1 MSESNT
7 PIVITPIPVYGSV
20 TVISPQDQGAEHPQ
34 TYHLRESAIVL
45 IWATRQGHTPPAF
58 FVLPPDCSEELRQEY
73 IKMSAMCYSA
83 ATGVIDHDSDIKSIP
98 ISQTSVDLFDRRY
111 KVATEEIAMLTTAG
125 KLTVMTESGS
135 GTLAGGAQADGF
147 ADWAAG
153 EAGDIASVLTAQL
166 VYRVLDE
173 YHPGQPHLVDFSL
186 SCVDKTTP
194 DKEIANA
201 AALRAAGYDIDDA
214 EVSERTGCRLA
225 DYQQAYKDGYRP
237 TRLSGLAVTNNPDHE
252 AQPGIIRQSA
262 AGDVVVHSRSATI
275 SHHHNNMSKKATQQR
290 VLHSEGTAPEDEDK
304 NKANETNTNS
314 DNPPPATE
322 EEKKK
327 EEEANTTNTNNDDG
341 DDETNCNSED
351 EGWLGICNEIAK
363 ALNLSETAT
372 GDDILKAVTDLKTD
386 FDLLKQ
392 QVAESNGGT
401 QAHSKAPLTRQ
412 LHSNQGGWRMD
423 RDVTPAGVVTH
434 RTPEGKAVKVP
445 QSDVD
450 LVAHCR
456 KAVDTEIT
464 KHGRAL
470 TPGEY
475 NLAWTRAAEEFTSS
489 RSK

>member
-1 MSESNT
+1 MSNYRDRYIARGIPDFDPAGCAPYPVGQVPQSGWYLIEPAGT
-7 PIVITPIPVYGSV
+7 YTIPVPDTSIPPAKRWDV
-20 TVISPQDQGAEHPQ
+20 DEVIDEAALQAICESYDPAINGGNGIQVNNDHL
-34 TYHLRESAIVL
+34 HLRTTGDNPALGWCKALDYGRVDGRLYQAAYIAWVKDTHHDL
-45 IWATRQGHTPPAF
+45 NQGKYWAFST
-58 FVLPPDCSEELRQEY
+58 EY
-73 IKMSAMCYSA
+73 
-83 ATGVIDHDSDIKSIP
+83 
-98 ISQTSVDLFDRRY
+98 
-111 KVATEEIAMLTTAG
+111 
-125 KLTVMTESGS
+125 KLT
-135 GTLAGGAQADGF
+135 DYKR
-147 ADWAAG
+147 
-153 EAGDIASVLTAQL
+153 
-166 VYRVLDE
+166 VYD
-173 YHPGQPHLVDFSL
+173 
-186 SCVDKTTP
+186 
-194 DKEIANA
+194 N
-201 AALRAAGYDIDDA
+201 GY
-214 EVSERTGCRLA
+214 S
-225 DYQQAYKDGYRP
+225 P

-304 NKANETNTNS
+304 NKANDTNTNS
-314 DNPPPATE
+314 DNPPPSTE

-327 EEEANTTNTNNDDG
+327 KEEADTTNTNNDDE
-341 DDETNCNSED
+341 DETNCNSED

-392 QVAESNGGT
+392 QVDASGGGT
-401 QAHSKAPLTRQ
+401 QAHSRAPLTRQ
-412 LHSNQGGWRMD
+412 LHSNQGGRRMD
-423 RDVTPAGVVTH
+423 RKVTPAGVVTH

-456 KAVDTEIT
+456 KAVDAEVT

-475 NLAWTRAAEEFTSS
+475 NRTWTRAAEEFTSS

>member
-1 MSESNT
+1 MSNYRDRYIARGIPEFDPAGCAPYPVGQVPQSGWYLIEPAGT
-7 PIVITPIPVYGSV
+7 YTIPVPDTSIPPAKRWDV
-20 TVISPQDQGAEHPQ
+20 DEVIDEAALQAICESYDPAVNGGNGIQVNNDHL
-34 TYHLRESAIVL
+34 HLRTTGDNPALGWCKALDYGRVDGRLYQAAYIAWVKDTHHDL
-45 IWATRQGHTPPAF
+45 NQGKYWAFST
-58 FVLPPDCSEELRQEY
+58 EY
-73 IKMSAMCYSA
+73 
-83 ATGVIDHDSDIKSIP
+83 
-98 ISQTSVDLFDRRY
+98 
-111 KVATEEIAMLTTAG
+111 
-125 KLTVMTESGS
+125 
-135 GTLAGGAQADGF
+135 
-147 ADWAAG
+147 
-153 EAGDIASVLTAQL
+153 
-166 VYRVLDE
+166 
-173 YHPGQPHLVDFSL
+173 
-186 SCVDKTTP
+186 
-194 DKEIANA
+194 
-201 AALRAAGYDIDDA
+201 
-214 EVSERTGCRLA
+214 RLA

-304 NKANETNTNS
+304 NKANDTNTNS
-314 DNPPPATE
+314 DNPPPSTE

-327 EEEANTTNTNNDDG
+327 EEEANTTNTNNDDE
-341 DDETNCNSED
+341 DEDETNCNSED

-392 QVAESNGGT
+392 QADQSNGGT

-412 LHSNQGGWRMD
+412 LHSNQGGRRMD
-423 RDVTPAGVVTH
+423 RKVTPAGVITH
-434 RTPEGKAVKVP
+434 RTPEGKAVQVP

-456 KAVDTEIT
+456 KAVDAEIT
-464 KHGRAL
+464 KHGRPL

-475 NLAWTRAAEEFTSS
+475 NRAWTRAAEEFTASH
-489 RSK
+489 K

>member
-1 MSESNT
+1 MSNYRDRYIARGIPEFDPAGCAPYPVGQVPQSGWYLIEPAGT
-7 PIVITPIPVYGSV
+7 YTIPVPDTSIPPAKRWDV
-20 TVISPQDQGAEHPQ
+20 DEVIDEAALQAICESYDPAVNGGNGIQVNNDHL
-34 TYHLRESAIVL
+34 HLRTTGDNPALGWCKALDYGRVDGRLYQAAYIAWVKDTHHDL
-45 IWATRQGHTPPAF
+45 NQGKYWAFST
-58 FVLPPDCSEELRQEY
+58 EY
-73 IKMSAMCYSA
+73 
-83 ATGVIDHDSDIKSIP
+83 
-98 ISQTSVDLFDRRY
+98 
-111 KVATEEIAMLTTAG
+111 
-125 KLTVMTESGS
+125 
-135 GTLAGGAQADGF
+135 
-147 ADWAAG
+147 
-153 EAGDIASVLTAQL
+153 
-166 VYRVLDE
+166 
-173 YHPGQPHLVDFSL
+173 
-186 SCVDKTTP
+186 
-194 DKEIANA
+194 
-201 AALRAAGYDIDDA
+201 
-214 EVSERTGCRLA
+214 RLA

-290 VLHSEGTAPEDEDK
+290 VLHSDDPAGDEDK

-314 DNPPPATE
+314 DNPPPSTE

-327 EEEANTTNTNNDDG
+327 EDETNTNNDDE
-341 DDETNCNSED
+341 DETNCNSED

-392 QVAESNGGT
+392 QVDESNGGT
-401 QAHSKAPLTRQ
+401 QAHSRAPLTRQ
-412 LHSNQGGWRMD
+412 LHSNQGGRRMD
-423 RDVTPAGVVTH
+423 RKVTPAGVVTH

-456 KAVDTEIT
+456 KAVDAEIT

-475 NLAWTRAAEEFTSS
+475 NIAYTKAAEEFIFS